1 MYLPALRPSKK
12 TGKNR
17 RRIQIIIIIIISN
30 LIYLWTDVLKLYAK
44 RQVLTKPWLYA
55 KSKK

>member
-44 RQVLTKPWLYA
+44 RQVLTKP
-55 KSKK
+55 